1 MLLRSAI
8 VILIG
13 LMFVIAAAGQR
24 RDYLT
29 APEADVVRNAQEIDV
44 RIAVLTYAIDR
55 RFAALGIDAKGPKK
69 PSVSTEDDWGP
80 EPKGTKMELLTDI
93 RFLLEKAID
102 DIDNLAGHLPE
113 KTKEERK
120 GENLF
125 NKAVKSLNNSAKR
138 WLPFLKREFATA
150 PDESVHTITATSIDF
165 CEQIIEA
172 AAKLK

>member
-1 MLLRSAI
+1 MKLRSLFILLVLIFAI
-8 VILIG
+8 DVS
-13 LMFVIAAAGQR
+13 AQR

-29 APEADVVRNAQEIDV
+29 PLEADVVRESQEIDL

-55 RFAALGIDAKGPKK
+55 RFAVIGVDAKGPKK
-69 PSVSTEDDWGP
+69 PLISPEGDWGP
-80 EPKGTKMELLTDI
+80 EPKGSKTELLTDI

-113 KTKEERK
+113 KKKEERK

-125 NKAVKSLNNSAKR
+125 NKAVKSLNTSAKR
-138 WLPFLKREFATA
+138 WLPLLKREFETA
-150 PDESVHTITATSIDF
+150 SDEAVHSVTATSIDF